1 MWGPLMVAGAYFV
14 QCQAFSMDAFWISI
28 PFGAL
33 VALVLL
39 ANNIRDINH
48 DREKGIL
55 TLAIVIGQRKGL
67 LLYSLLVV
75 LAYLAIVLMSIFG
88 PLYLWSLIVLL
99 SLPLALRLLRLM
111 MKQVPADA
119 DARTAQLDTAFGV
132 LLVISLVLEGVF

>member
-14 QCQAFSMDAFWISI
+14 QRQMFSMNAFWISL

-48 DREKGIL
+48 DRDKGIL
-55 TLAIVIGQRKGL
+55 TLAIVLGQRKGL
-67 LLYSLLVV
+67 LLYHMLVV
-75 LAYLAIVLMSIFG
+75 LAYLAIILMSIFG
-88 PLYLWSLIVLL
+88 PLYVWSLIVLL
-99 SLPLALRLLRLM
+99 SLPLALRLLHQM
-111 MKQVPADA
+111 VKQIPADA
-119 DARTAQLDTAFGV
+119 DARTAQLDTAFGL

>member
-1 MWGPLMVAGAYFV
+1 MVAGAYFV
-14 QCQAFSMDAFWISI
+14 QRQAFSMDAFWISI

-55 TLAIVIGQRKGL
+55 TLAIVLGQRKGL

-99 SLPLALRLLRLM
+99 SLPLAIRLLRLM